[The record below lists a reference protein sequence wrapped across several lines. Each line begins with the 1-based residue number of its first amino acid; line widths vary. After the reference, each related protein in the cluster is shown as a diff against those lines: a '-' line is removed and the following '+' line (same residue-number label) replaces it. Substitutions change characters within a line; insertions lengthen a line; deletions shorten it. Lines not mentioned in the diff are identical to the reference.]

1 LPPDGPLPGRIV
13 SGRRQAQNTS
23 RIALKSSVQERKM
36 SMKNSKFIPLLLITL
51 MIAAPACSPDENGEM
66 TEIPGLIDV
75 VIHIEPEQ
83 LSPGEP
89 VSIQAVVTQEG
100 KPVEDAN
107 EVTFEIWKEGQNEAE
122 HEKIAGEHWGEG
134 VYGIE
139 KTFSEPGTYY
149 VISHVTARGAHNMP
163 KKQFTVGSAGAED
176 TSRQPEEK
184 QQTAEEEQPAD
195 EHHHH

>member
-1 LPPDGPLPGRIV
+1 
-13 SGRRQAQNTS
+13 
-23 RIALKSSVQERKM
+23 
-36 SMKNSKFIPLLLITL
+36 MKNSKVLPLLLILL
-51 MIAAPACSPDENGEM
+51 MIAATACSPDENGEM

-100 KPVEDAN
+100 EPVEDAN
-107 EVTFEIWKEGQNEAE
+107 EVTFEIWKEGQNEEE
-122 HEKIAGEHWGEG
+122 HEQIAGEHLGEG

-139 KTFSEPGTYY
+139 KTFSEPGVYY

-163 KKQFTVGSAGAED
+163 KKQFTVGEAAADD
-176 TSRQPEEK
+176 TSRQP
-184 QQTAEEEQPAD
+184 AEEEQQTD
-195 EHHHH
+195 EQHHH